1 MPSSTNQSQSPRV
14 DADTTHAAIAAI
26 NQPPNTL
33 LRPSAVLTGSNLFA
47 NNNDGNGNAKRSS
60 VIDALPTPAVA
71 NNNYK
76 SITPSPT
83 VDTAD
88 NAVATKRRRSVAW
101 FLEIKYS
108 TSCV

>member
-60 VIDALPTPAVA
+60 DNDRSNTVDG
-71 NNNYK
+71 Y
-76 SITPSPT
+76 PSPQKNKQRGLIT
-83 VDTAD
+83 INPILPPPLRFNSNCPPSTTAPLPIQ
-88 NAVATKRRRSVAW
+88 W
-101 FLEIKYS
+101 
-108 TSCV
+108 